1 MTVRPIA
8 FTGAMVTA
16 LLEGRKTQTR
26 RVASNIVFKP
36 GINPRFTG
44 LSAHRFAGEEWMIH
58 GTGEASEPFR
68 VPYAVGDLLY
78 VRECW
83 RTIIDWDTRS
93 PREIADNHAIWPG
106 HENAPLPRFYEA
118 DQFETGCVP
127 FGMTSEPGRLRAAM
141 HMPRVL
147 SRLTLKVTDVRVER
161 VKSIS
166 EADAVR
172 EGLKECSTGL
182 PEDEPRIWGTPGPQG
197 QFDPELAAYS
207 PREAFRR
214 LWDSINAS
222 RGYGWEE
229 NPWVIAISF
238 EVIRQNVDDLLKGD
252 AA

>member
-26 RVASNIVFKP
+26 RVVSRMQGLGAVTEFGPSDTP
-36 GINPRFTG
+36 GYDWHCRDKDKRWHD
-44 LSAHRFAGEEWMIH
+44 LRDHEMRARL
-58 GTGEASEPFR
+58 
-68 VPYAVGDLLY
+68 PYAVGDLLY

-83 RTIIDWDTRS
+83 RARDEDDDRS
-93 PREIADNHAIWPG
+93 PAQMLAVSAELGGRCQDI
-106 HENAPLPRFYEA
+106 PRLFEA
-118 DQFETGCVP
+118 DGALAGNWDDE
-127 FGMTSEPGRLRAAM
+127 SDGRLRAAM
-141 HMPRVL
+141 HMPRML

-161 VKSIS
+161 VKHIS

-182 PEDEPRIWGTPGPQG
+182 PEDELRIWGTPGPQG
-197 QFDPELAAYS
+197 QFDPELAAYT

-214 LWDSINAS
+214 LWDSINS
-222 RGYGWEE
+222 KRGYGWDE

-238 EVIRQNVDDLLKGD
+238 EVIRQNVDDLL
-252 AA
+252 AAGEGE

>member
-8 FTGAMVTA
+8 FTGAMVSA

-26 RVASNIVFKP
+26 RVLASLRGLGKISEFGPSDTP
-36 GINPRFTG
+36 GYDWHCRDREMRFHD
-44 LSAHRFAGEEWMIH
+44 LSDAEMRSRLPFA
-58 GTGEASEPFR
+58 R
-68 VPYAVGDLLY
+68 GDLLY

-83 RTIIDWDTRS
+83 RTLANSDGVK
-93 PREIADNHAIWPG
+93 PRDMKGWEVLDYIADQKEDMASM
-106 HENAPLPRFYEA
+106 
-118 DQFETGCVP
+118 
-127 FGMTSEPGRLRAAM
+127 FGRTRAAM
-141 HMPRVL
+141 HMPRWA

-161 VKSIS
+161 VKDIS

-182 PEDEPRIWGTPGPQG
+182 PEDELRIWGTPGPQG

-214 LWDSINAS
+214 LWDSINS
-222 RGYGWEE
+222 KRGYGWDE

-238 EVIRQNVDDLLKGD
+238 DVIRQNVDDLL
-252 AA
+252 AAGEGK